1 MRMTKVILTIC
12 MAVSFKQNILL
23 GQAEA
28 INGQFSGEGTVDIIS
43 YGHYGCSL
51 VIIGVF
57 LLFNKPKLITIC
69 CCVFCIAFGLVS
81 MTLSGARSSFIALFL
96 CLILLLLGK
105 VKKRKIIFVLALS
118 LIVLA
123 PLFLHILELVNSNLE
138 ENGIYSFSRV
148 FAFLS
153 SSDNVTSSGRDVLF
167 AHGWKL
173 FLSNPVFGYSYLLP
187 DDSYVHNIF
196 IEQFMALGLLGG
208 LLFFVIN
215 IKAVSICWHIV
226 KTDFSMILFPVLFIQ
241 YLVFGCFSRTIIA
254 LIPYWLF
261 LFLSINSYDRI
272 RKGISSHSDL

>member
-1 MRMTKVILTIC
+1 M
-12 MAVSFKQNILL
+12 LL
-23 GQAEA
+23 
-28 INGQFSGEGTVDIIS
+28 
-43 YGHYGCSL
+43 CL
-51 VIIGVF
+51 
-57 LLFNKPKLITIC
+57 
-69 CCVFCIAFGLVS
+69 CIAFGLVS

-123 PLFLHILELVNSNLE
+123 RYFYIYLNLLIQTWRRMVFIPSLEFLL
-138 ENGIYSFSRV
+138 
-148 FAFLS
+148 LS